1 MIPLSDRLSW
11 ARAPGTPAAWRVPA
25 VALLVTTLVAGL
37 LAAAWLEARQVAA
50 QSDSASVAL
59 QAWSVL
65 HGNPLLRGWRV
76 ADLSFYTT
84 ELPVYVLVEA
94 VRGLNP
100 GVSAVVEAI
109 NYTLLVTGAALVAKG
124 GARGREGLA
133 RAAIA
138 VAVML
143 GPSLVAAQWLL
154 YGADHAAS
162 AIWVL
167 LALGVLRRAG
177 RRWHGPALAG
187 LIVAWA
193 SVGDPLVQ
201 VIGAAPLALA
211 GLVRAVR
218 LRDRWYLS
226 LAVAAVAAVA
236 VAHAVTGL
244 IASAGGW
251 QVISF
256 GEQFVPA
263 AQLPGNLA
271 VETEDFLGL
280 FSADFF
286 GQKVGVGLL
295 PVLAHL
301 WAAAVVAAGIVV
313 AVRRFVRGPAVGRDD
328 DLTAGDLT
336 ADVLVAAIVCNFLAY
351 LLLYKASPGQI
362 REVSPVF
369 ALGAALAGRMLG
381 GPLLRARA
389 APLLAA
395 GAAASLLT
403 LGPALTGRPA
413 PPQTQSLARWL
424 AAHHLTSGL
433 AGYWQA
439 NSVTVASAGS
449 GPRITVRPVKGT
461 PDGQPVPYV
470 WEAYLPAF
478 RPRPDPARFLV
489 LTTGV
494 LAAQPAITV
503 AGASREF
510 GAPDRVYRFR
520 QYTILTWHRDLLTM
534 MPPP

>member
-1 MIPLSDRLSW
+1 MIPLSDRLAR